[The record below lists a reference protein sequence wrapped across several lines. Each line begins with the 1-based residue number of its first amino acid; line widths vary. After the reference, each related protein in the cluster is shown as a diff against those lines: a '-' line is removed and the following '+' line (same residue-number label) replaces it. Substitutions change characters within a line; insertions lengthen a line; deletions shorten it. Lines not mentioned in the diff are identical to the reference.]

1 MSIDPV
7 YSALYAK
14 NPPSTAKWDGE
25 NGEVAR

>member
-7 YSALYAK
+7 YLALHTK
-14 NPPSTAKWDGE
+14 TTPSTAKWDGE